1 MKEWTLTKVYKCIP
15 FSCDKNHQEIQKEGN
30 FAIKSEV
37 IESDAILKE
46 IFEPLDQALPEIWLI
61 SELLIHRDH

>member
-15 FSCDKNHQEIQKEGN
+15 FSWDKNHQEIQKEGN
-30 FAIKSEV
+30 FAYKSEV

-46 IFEPLDQALPEIWLI
+46 ILN
-61 SELLIHRDH
+61 H